1 MRVSFRRE
9 MACAAAC
16 VVLGASPAAAGEAN
30 APDPSVVLFKEGVT
44 AGKAGDYT
52 RAEAAFRSAYAIR
65 PSASTLR
72 NWALTEMRL
81 GKMVEALGHLREA
94 LKWPGWTAEQRSIVE
109 QNLDDAYGATG
120 HIEVR
125 TTDQARVAVDG
136 VFSDRVAPIE
146 APLDVTAGRRRVEAR
161 LGAEVARADVE
172 APRGQIV
179 HVDLPVAA
187 ASQETTAPAPASGAA
202 PAARQLVGVQAP
214 GAPSRTATWWSAP
227 HTTAVGLAAAG
238 GLGLVLGVYFEARSS
253 SAASEVRSLRSALAG
268 QCTGLAGAPGCAGLR
283 DTIGQVYTDETLAG
297 VAFAAGATAAVGA
310 AVVLLLAGPGAVV
323 RTGSV
328 QWIPQFAPGAAGV
341 SGQF

>member
-1 MRVSFRRE
+1 MVSFRRE

-16 VVLGASPAAAGEAN
+16 VALLASPAAAGEAN

-44 AGKAGDYT
+44 AGKVGDYA
-52 RAEAAFRSAYAIR
+52 RAEAAFRSAYALR

-120 HIEVR
+120 HVVVR
-125 TTDQARVAVDG
+125 TTDGARVGIDG
-136 VFSDRVAPIE
+136 VLTDRVAPIE

-161 LGAEVARADVE
+161 LGAQVARADVD
-172 APRGQIV
+172 APPGQIV
-179 HVDLPVAA
+179 HVDLPVA
-187 ASQETTAPAPASGAA
+187 QETTAPAPASDAA
-202 PAARQLVGVQAP
+202 PAARQLAGGQAP
-214 GAPSRTATWWSAP
+214 GAPSRNSTWWSAP

-238 GLGLVLGVYFEARSS
+238 GIGLALGVYFEARSS

-268 QCTGLAGAPGCAGLR
+268 QCTGLAFAPGCAGLR
-283 DTIGQVYTDETLAG
+283 DTIGQVYTDESIAG

-328 QWIPQFAPGAAGV
+328 QWLPQFAPGAAGV
-341 SGQF
+341 AGWF

>member
-1 MRVSFRRE
+1 MV
-9 MACAAAC
+9 CIAAC
-16 VVLGASPAAAGEAN
+16 VALSASPAAAGEAN
-30 APDPSVVLFKEGVT
+30 APDASVVLFKEGVT
-44 AGKAGDYT
+44 AGKAGDFV
-52 RAEAAFRSAYAIR
+52 RAEAAFRSSYAIR

-72 NWALTEMRL
+72 NWALTEMRR

-125 TTDQARVAVDG
+125 TTDGARVAVDG
-136 VFSDRVAPIE
+136 VFTDRVAPIE
-146 APLDVTAGRRRVEAR
+146 APIDVTAGKRRVETR
-161 LGAEVARADVE
+161 LGAEIARADVE
-172 APRGQIV
+172 APPGQIV
-179 HVDLPVAA
+179 QVNLPVA
-187 ASQETTAPAPASGAA
+187 SPNQETTAPSPASGAA

-214 GAPSRTATWWSAP
+214 SAPSRTATWWSAP
-227 HTTAVGLAAAG
+227 HATAVGLAAAG
-238 GLGLVLGVYFEARSS
+238 GLGVALGVYFEARSS

-268 QCTGLAGAPGCAGLR
+268 QCTGLASAPGCAGLR

-310 AVVLLLAGPGAVV
+310 IVVLLLAGPGAVV

-341 SGQF
+341 AGQF

>member
-1 MRVSFRRE
+1 
-9 MACAAAC
+9 
-16 VVLGASPAAAGEAN
+16 
-30 APDPSVVLFKEGVT
+30 
-44 AGKAGDYT
+44 
-52 RAEAAFRSAYAIR
+52 
-65 PSASTLR
+65 
-72 NWALTEMRL
+72 MRL
-81 GKMVEALGHLREA
+81 GKKVEALGHLREA

-125 TTDQARVAVDG
+125 TTDGARVAIDG
-136 VFSDRVAPIE
+136 VFTDRVAPIE
-146 APLDVTAGRRRVEAR
+146 APIDVTAGRRRVETR

-172 APRGQIV
+172 APPGQIV
-179 HVDLPVAA
+179 HVDLPVA
-187 ASQETTAPAPASGAA
+187 SPNQETTTPSPASGAA
-202 PAARQLVGVQAP
+202 PAARQQTGGQAP
-214 GAPSRTATWWSAP
+214 SAPSRTATWWSAP

-238 GLGLVLGVYFEARSS
+238 GLGVALGFYFEARSS

-283 DTIGQVYTDETLAG
+283 DTIGQVYTDKTLAG

-310 AVVLLLAGPGAVV
+310 AVVLLLTGPGAVV

-328 QWIPQFAPGAAGV
+328 QWIPQFGPGAAGV

>member
-1 MRVSFRRE
+1 
-9 MACAAAC
+9 MAFAAAC
-16 VVLGASPAAAGEAN
+16 VALSASPAAAGEAN

-44 AGKAGDYT
+44 AGKAGDFV
-52 RAEAAFRSAYAIR
+52 RAEAAFRSSYAIR
-65 PSASTLR
+65 RSASTLR

-81 GKMVEALGHLREA
+81 GKKVEALGHLREA

-120 HIEVR
+120 HVAVR
-125 TTDQARVAVDG
+125 TTDGARVAIDG
-136 VFSDRVAPIE
+136 VLTDRVAPIE
-146 APLDVTAGRRRVEAR
+146 APIDVTAGRRRVEAR

-172 APRGQIV
+172 APPGQIV
-179 HVDLPVAA
+179 HVDLPVAPGT
-187 ASQETTAPAPASGAA
+187 QETTATMPASGTA
-202 PAARQLVGVQAP
+202 PAARQQAGVQAP
-214 GAPSRTATWWSAP
+214 GTPSRTATWWSAP

-238 GLGLVLGVYFEARSS
+238 GLGLALGVYFEARSS

-268 QCTGLAGAPGCAGLR
+268 QCTGLASAPGCAGLR

-310 AVVLLLAGPGAVV
+310 IVVLLLAGPGAVV